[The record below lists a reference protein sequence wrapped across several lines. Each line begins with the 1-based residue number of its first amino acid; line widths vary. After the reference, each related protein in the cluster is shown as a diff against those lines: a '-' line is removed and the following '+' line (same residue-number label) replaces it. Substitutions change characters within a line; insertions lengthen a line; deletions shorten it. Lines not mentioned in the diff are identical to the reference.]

1 MLGDALSAEAAAA
14 WRLAQVADPT
24 PTLERLRRLRDTYPD
39 DARAH
44 YEWASALDFAARE
57 AEAAPVYEHALVMGL
72 PSGYRAKALLQLG
85 STLRNLG
92 RVEEAVELLDG
103 ARDEFPENLALG
115 GFHALALT
123 SAGRADAAVRELL
136 EMLVDHVDA
145 LELREYRAA
154 LRRYAREL

>member
-1 MLGDALSAEAAAA
+1 MVGDALAAEAAAA
-14 WRLAQVADPT
+14 WRAAQVADPG
-24 PTLERLRRLRDTYPD
+24 PTLERLRRLRDAYPD
-39 DARAH
+39 DGRAH

-57 AEAAPVYEHALVMGL
+57 AEAAPIYEHALALGL
-72 PSGYRAKALLQLG
+72 PPAYRAKAMLQLG

-92 RVEEAVELLDG
+92 RVDEAVALLDR
-103 ARDEFPENLALG
+103 ARDEFPEDLALA

-123 SAGRADAAVRELL
+123 SAGRADVAVRELL
-136 EMLVDHVDA
+136 EALVDHVDA